1 MLELIVD
8 KGCLRPAGTRDVDTL
23 RKMQL
28 GLGQIVQAKIHQPR
42 NPRFFRLAHQLGQ
55 LVRQNIEG
63 FELLDGHQVLKRLQI
78 ESGVQCDEMQVRV
91 PGVGPALVR
100 VPKSIAFDKMD
111 EAEFK
116 DMMRN
121 LSVYISAEYWE
132 NCSPEQIEQM
142 AGAMPDET

>member
-8 KGCLRPAGTRDVDTL
+8 KGCLRPAGSRDIDAL

-100 VPKSIAFDKMD
+100 FHQALLLPFARSALGCNFPSIQTIYKPIAC
-111 EAEFK
+111 A
-116 DMMRN
+116 
-121 LSVYISAEYWE
+121 S
-132 NCSPEQIEQM
+132 CP
-142 AGAMPDET
+142 